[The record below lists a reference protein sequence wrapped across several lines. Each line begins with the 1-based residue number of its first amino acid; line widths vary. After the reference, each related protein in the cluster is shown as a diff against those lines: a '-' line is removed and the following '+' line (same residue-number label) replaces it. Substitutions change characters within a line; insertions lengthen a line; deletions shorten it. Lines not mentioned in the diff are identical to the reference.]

1 MEWTTACLDWERRIV
16 AGESLIPCAPL
27 FPAEAEAAL
36 AIMRELRLVDVPN
49 SPRRREICRQFVF
62 DITAAIFGA
71 YDAATGRRLIREF
84 FWLVAKKND
93 KSGTAAAIM
102 VTALLR
108 NWRESGEYFIL
119 SPTKE
124 ISENSFR
131 PAADMIRA
139 DAVLNDLLHVN
150 DAQKLIT
157 HRNTGATLKVVAADS
172 ETVGGKKTIG
182 LLVEELWL
190 FGKRAGAKN
199 MLREAMGGLAA
210 RPEGFVLYISTQSDE
225 PPAGVFDEKLSYFRA
240 VRDGEIADPR
250 SMPIIYE
257 FPKPYIEQKLY
268 LLPENWHIPNPNLG
282 ASVDEQFLR
291 DQYDKEKRAGDA
303 AVNGFLAKHL
313 NVEINQALRAD
324 GWAGAKVW
332 ERGIETGLGLEEVL
346 ERSEVCT
353 VGFDGGGLD
362 DLFGEYVI
370 GRERGSKNWLAWGH
384 ALISPEGLERRK
396 ANEVHYQQFIADG
409 DLTVVN
415 LPDDV
420 AHAVALVER
429 IRDAGLL
436 AQVGVD
442 AAGIGTLV
450 DELEKI
456 GVSQD
461 SEQLGAIKQGIGLMG
476 AIKTVERKLVNGT
489 FRHNGS
495 RMMKWCAGN
504 AITVATPTAM
514 RIDRSIAGFGKID
527 PLMALFNAA
536 ALMSMNPTA
545 SGRSFWEVA

>member
-1 MEWTTACLDWERRIV
+1 M
-16 AGESLIPCAPL
+16 
-27 FPAEAEAAL
+27 
-36 AIMRELRLVDVPN
+36 
-49 SPRRREICRQFVF
+49 
-62 DITAAIFGA
+62 
-71 YDAATGRRLIREF
+71 
-84 FWLVAKKND
+84 
-93 KSGTAAAIM
+93 
-102 VTALLR
+102 
-108 NWRESGEYFIL
+108 
-119 SPTKE
+119 
-124 ISENSFR
+124 
-131 PAADMIRA
+131 
-139 DAVLNDLLHVN
+139 
-150 DAQKLIT
+150 
-157 HRNTGATLKVVAADS
+157 
-172 ETVGGKKTIG
+172 
-182 LLVEELWL
+182 
-190 FGKRAGAKN
+190 
-199 MLREAMGGLAA
+199 
-210 RPEGFVLYISTQSDE
+210 
-225 PPAGVFDEKLSYFRA
+225 
-240 VRDGEIADPR
+240 
-250 SMPIIYE
+250 
-257 FPKPYIEQKLY
+257 
-268 LLPENWHIPNPNLG
+268 
-282 ASVDEQFLR
+282 
-291 DQYDKEKRAGDA
+291 
-303 AVNGFLAKHL
+303 
-313 NVEINQALRAD
+313 
-324 GWAGAKVW
+324 
-332 ERGIETGLGLEEVL
+332 
-346 ERSEVCT
+346 
-353 VGFDGGGLD
+353 
-362 DLFGEYVI
+362 
-370 GRERGSKNWLAWGH
+370 
-384 ALISPEGLERRK
+384 ERRK